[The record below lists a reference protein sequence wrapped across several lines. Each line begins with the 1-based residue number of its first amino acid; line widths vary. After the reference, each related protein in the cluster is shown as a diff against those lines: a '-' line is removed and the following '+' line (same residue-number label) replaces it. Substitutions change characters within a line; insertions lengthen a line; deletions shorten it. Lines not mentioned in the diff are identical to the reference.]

1 MNSSLGLPGAPERKE
16 AAVEI
21 AEVGHDG
28 RFEGYASLFGEA
40 DLSGDVVMAGA
51 FARSLRQRG
60 ARGVRMLFQHD
71 PAQPIGRW
79 DAIAEDHRGL
89 YVRGRLSLTTAKGRE
104 VHALMRDG
112 ALDGLSIGF
121 RTIRAR
127 AEKRAGL
134 RRIFEADL
142 WEISVVTFPM
152 LPTARIA
159 EVKGGLPTTR
169 QFERWLTRDARL
181 TRKQARQVIAQGFA
195 SLTDERDARPLD
207 LGLAGTIRRAAKS
220 FL

>member
-1 MNSSLGLPGAPERKE
+1 MTRHIDLRAAPERKDT
-16 AAVEI
+16 AVEI
-21 AEVGHDG
+21 ADIDREG
-28 RFEGYASLFGEA
+28 RFEGYASVFGQA
-40 DLSGDVVMAGA
+40 DLSGDIVMVGA

-60 ARGVRMLFQHD
+60 AGGVRMLYQHD

-79 DAIAEDHRGL
+79 EAIGEDHRGL
-89 YVRGRLSLTTAKGRE
+89 YVRGRLSLMTAKGRE

-121 RTIRAR
+121 RTVRAR
-127 AEKRAGL
+127 VEKQAGL
-134 RRIFEADL
+134 RRILEADL

-152 LPTARIA
+152 LPAARIA
-159 EVKGGLPTTR
+159 EVKGGLPSIR

-181 TRKQARQVIAQGFA
+181 TRRQARQVIAKGFA
-195 SLTDERDARPLD
+195 SLTGEQERRPQDE
-207 LGLAGTIRRAAKS
+207 GLPGTIRRAATI

>member
-1 MNSSLGLPGAPERKE
+1 MTKHIDPRGAPERKE

-21 AEVGHDG
+21 AEVGLDG
-28 RFEGYASLFGEA
+28 RFDGYASVFGQA
-40 DLSGDVVMAGA
+40 DMSGDVVMAGS

-60 ARGVRMLFQHD
+60 ASGVRMLFQHD

-79 DAIAEDHRGL
+79 EEIAEDHRGL
-89 YVRGRLSLTTAKGRE
+89 YVRGRLSLSTAKGRE

-121 RTIRAR
+121 RTVRAR
-127 AEKRAGL
+127 SEKQAGL
-134 RRIFEADL
+134 RRILEADL

-152 LPTARIA
+152 LATARIA

-169 QFERWLTRDARL
+169 QFERWLTRDAQL
-181 TRKQARQVIAQGFA
+181 TRRQARQVIAKGFA
-195 SLTDERDARPLD
+195 SLTDARDVRPKD
-207 LGLAGTIRRAAKS
+207 EDLAGAIRRAATI